1 MKRITF
7 FLFSILL
14 LLGLLAGCSKE
25 DLPSLPKLPDNVPNL
40 SSLPA
45 IPDALRKL
53 PGLVEELGLPDLSK
67 IADLPTLENLPA
79 LQAPAGGIAYNG
91 PTERKINI
99 GERVPGT
106 DIVLTAVNDGKA
118 EFQIAGLHSVRNLG
132 DSLDFDGAWPGLNG
146 TTYTLRLRI
155 YYIGTGYVR
164 AAGVNRLVINQV
176 QPAMNNNAP
185 TGFTLKFPFTANV
198 ASGATIPGA
207 TYGYTGSDDRGG
219 KLAGLPASE
228 YPYRKVG
235 DSIEWT
241 GRIRPDISAT
251 YSLRMLVYSNDHAQ
265 LGGIVTLAVPNQ

>member
-7 FLFSILL
+7 SLFSMLV

-25 DLPSLPKLPDNVPNL
+25 DLPSLPQLPDKLPDV
-40 SSLPA
+40 SSLPS
-45 IPDALRKL
+45 IPDALRKI
-53 PGLVEELGLPDLSK
+53 PGMAEELGLPDLSK
-67 IADLPTLENLPA
+67 IADLPTLEDLPA
-79 LQAPAGGIAYNG
+79 LQAPPGGIAFNG
-91 PTERKINI
+91 PTERKITV
-99 GERVPGT
+99 GERVPGA

-132 DSLDFDGAWPGLNG
+132 DSLDFDGPWPGLNG

-155 YYIGTGYVR
+155 YYIGNGYVR
-164 AAGVNRLVINQV
+164 AAGVNRLVINNI
-176 QPAMNNNAP
+176 QPTLDNSAP
-185 TGFTLKFPFTANV
+185 AGFTIKFPFTAGV
-198 ASGATIPGA
+198 ATGATISGI
-207 TYGYTGSDDRGG
+207 TYGYAGSDDHGG
-219 KLAGLPASE
+219 KVAGLPASE

-241 GRIRPDISAT
+241 GHIRPDISAT